1 MSKQIHIVHIIPTL
15 RFGGAERMVV
25 DLVNASDISRFR
37 YTIIVFGHDMPL
49 ADQITRPDVRI
60 EIIEKQGKLSFGLFV
75 GLVRLLKKIQPD
87 IVHTHLFGGDI
98 WGRAAAWYLRIPVVT
113 TEHNINQGEGMVK
126 RFLKILTCRMSD
138 NYVACSAA
146 VSLYV
151 QEVYGV
157 KKPIEVIHY
166 GVHLENLSALPTP
179 QIEKQRLLILGRLT
193 EQKGHV
199 VALRALANLKN
210 YQWTLDI
217 VGDGELKSE
226 IENEIKRLDLSLRV
240 RLYPAN
246 SNVPKIISEHDI
258 VLMPSLWEGL
268 GIVAMESMAA
278 GRILIASDA
287 DGLREIIVSH
297 ETGILSPVNNI
308 EQLSKN
314 IQWVFDNTVQAAK
327 ISAAAKET
335 AKKFAMSRMIGE
347 YESIYEKI
355 CPQIAGTSVLYLMAR
370 FTTGGAE
377 RLVLEY
383 VRRLSADGAPVAVA
397 SIVGGGEMKSE
408 FASYGIPMII
418 GERSLFGIWRTWRS
432 LVVLIRKQKPT
443 IVHSHLYS
451 GDVFGWIVKTLL
463 APRAR
468 WVTTQHNVRE
478 SSTRLRQI
486 ILRFILKKADVVIA
500 VSDSVAAFCHSLSV
514 RSDKLFVVQNSIPID
529 EWLVMP
535 TEKLLSDKKIHLATI
550 GRLEYQKG
558 HDILFRALAKLPA
571 DSWQLE
577 VFGSGSRREELV
589 QLAEK
594 LGIAKNIV
602 WYGVVH
608 NFIGQLSSV
617 DVVVQPSRFEGMSLA
632 IMESMAAG
640 RVVIA
645 STPAG
650 EGIIHDKKT
659 GFIVP
664 VEDAE
669 TLARTIQ
676 FVIDH
681 PEEAVSV
688 AKQAREYAKES
699 FSFAKHWDGI
709 VRVYESK

>member
-25 DLVNASDISRFR
+25 DLVNASDRARFR

-49 ADQITRPDVRI
+49 ADQITRSDVKI
-60 EIIEKQGKLSFGLFV
+60 EIIEKQGKLSLGFFGAM
-75 GLVRLLKKIQPD
+75 VRTLKKIQPD

-98 WGRAAAWYLRIPVVT
+98 WGRVAAWYLRIPVVT
-113 TEHNINQGEGMVK
+113 TEHNINQGEGTMK
-126 RFLKILTCRMSD
+126 IFLKILTRKMSES
-138 NYVACSAA
+138 YVACSAS
-146 VSLYV
+146 VRSYV
-151 QEVYGV
+151 QEIYGV
-157 KKPIEVIHY
+157 KKSIDVIHY
-166 GVHLENLSALPTP
+166 GVHLENLSALPAP
-179 QIEKQRLLILGRLT
+179 QLEKQRLLILGRLT
-193 EQKGHV
+193 KQKGHV
-199 VALRALANLKN
+199 LVLRALANLKN

-226 IENEIKRLDLSLRV
+226 IENEIKCLDLSGRV
-240 RLYPAN
+240 RLQPAN

-278 GRILIASDA
+278 GRVLIASDA
-287 DGLREIIVSH
+287 GGLREIVLDH
-297 ETGILSPVNNI
+297 ETGVLSPVNNI

-314 IQWVFDNTVQAAK
+314 IQWVFDNPAQAAK
-327 ISAAAKET
+327 IAAAAKDF
-335 AKKFAMSRMIGE
+335 AKKFTMSRMVGS

-355 CPQIAGTSVLYLMAR
+355 CPQIGGVSVLYLMSR

-383 VRRLSADGAPVAVA
+383 VRRLSADGVPVAVA

-418 GERSLFGIWRTWRS
+418 GERSLSGIWRTWRS
-432 LVVLIRKQKPT
+432 LVAMIRKQKPT
-443 IVHSHLYS
+443 IIHSHLYS

-463 APRAR
+463 APRVR

-486 ILRFILKKADVVIA
+486 ILRFILKKADAVVA
-500 VSDSVAAFCHSLSV
+500 VSDSVAAFCRSLSV
-514 RSDKLFVVQNSIPID
+514 ADNKLFVIQNSIPID
-529 EWLVMP
+529 EWLVLP

-558 HDILFRALAKLPA
+558 HDILFQALAKLPT

-594 LGIAKNIV
+594 LGIAKSIV

-608 NFIGQLSSV
+608 NFIGQLDSI

-640 RVVIA
+640 RVVILFN
-645 STPAG
+645 S
-650 EGIIHDKKT
+650 K
-659 GFIVP
+659 
-664 VEDAE
+664 
-669 TLARTIQ
+669 
-676 FVIDH
+676 
-681 PEEAVSV
+681 
-688 AKQAREYAKES
+688 
-699 FSFAKHWDGI
+699 
-709 VRVYESK
+709 RVCWLRK